1 MITSRPP
8 PLTRRTLFSPSVRT
22 SRNSMSVVSRV
33 KARADLTWA
42 CVAEIVLGARF
53 YPLPS

>member
-22 SRNSMSVVSRV
+22 SRNSMSVVNRV
-33 KARADLTWA
+33 KAAADLT
-42 CVAEIVLGARF
+42 
-53 YPLPS
+53 